1 MSDGLLPDDNWAYS
15 DGQRDGAENEREAIV
30 AWLRG
35 RPSGYYDGSRTASE
49 IERGDHLGGHDM
61 NEIYDDGCGSVPVTA
76 ARIHK
81 LVWTTTG
88 DPDEG
93 HVWSCSCLTDGHF
106 GRNHHRVSKAWAKH
120 IEEAERAAIVAWLR
134 SEPYQFVIDDQ
145 EGSDYAAA
153 IERGDHL
160 RGNDAALS
168 PSVETSQEKA
178 DAPSAHD
185 AYTLQISNLFELLAQ
200 AEKERDNAAAAL
212 ASMTEQ
218 RDAARK
224 EAQEAVAGHEKL
236 MEYYVADFSRR
247 MSNNKELRELRKKCS
262 DLGKENEQLSAALND
277 EKRIGRQEERKV
289 IVAWLRDRP
298 NGYYNNARIASEIER
313 GKHVD

>member
-1 MSDGLLPDDNWAYS
+1 
-15 DGQRDGAENEREAIV
+15 
-30 AWLRG
+30 
-35 RPSGYYDGSRTASE
+35 
-49 IERGDHLGGHDM
+49 M

-76 ARIHK
+76 ARIHR

-120 IEEAERAAIVAWLR
+120 VEEAERAAIVAWLR
-134 SEPYQFVIDDQ
+134 SMKLEPADIT
-145 EGSDYAAA
+145 AA

-160 RGNDAALS
+160 RG
-168 PSVETSQEKA
+168 
-178 DAPSAHD
+178 
-185 AYTLQISNLFELLAQ
+185 
-200 AEKERDNAAAAL
+200 DNAAAAL

-262 DLGKENEQLSAALND
+262 DLSKENEHLSAALND
-277 EKRIGRQEERKV
+277 EKRLDRQEERAA
-289 IVAWLRDRP
+289 IVAWLRHQSEPGTSAVRP
-298 NGYYNNARIASEIER
+298 IGSIADQIDNGAHLAGNDE
-313 GKHVD
+313 